1 MELCSR
7 SKGADLGLTRLSR
20 GPKREASKA
29 GPDHASVGPGPSG
42 GSPSGGG
49 GTAMLGQHSA

>member
-1 MELCSR
+1 MR
-7 SKGADLGLTRLSR
+7 ADLVLTKLSR
-20 GPKREASKA
+20 APEGKASKA
-29 GPDHASVGPGPSG
+29 GPDHASVGPGPPG